1 MLKKQ
6 IVIGSVLKPVDD
18 IRHYHKLALSM
29 TKTNKYGFNIIG
41 FNSKNHSAHPDII
54 FTPLLYFKRIS
65 FGRLFAPAR
74 FFLKLV
80 KLKPELI
87 IVNTSEFLIVSCLY
101 QIIFGTRI
109 VYDIQ
114 ENYQLNIK
122 YLSPLPTF
130 LKPLAAAW
138 VRLSETISAPFISHF
153 TLAENSY
160 TALPFIGTRW
170 TVLQN
175 KALPLAV
182 RTAQKANLNAPVFL
196 VTGTLSLT
204 YGVRE
209 AIDAFL
215 KIHETIPGSQLHL
228 CGKVPDKKS
237 NQFIAETISSHLYVT
252 LTGGSDGVPYET
264 IQSAIAQADFG
275 LVFYPNNPAINEC
288 FPTKIW
294 EYMSHR
300 LPIII
305 QEDRTWT
312 NYCLEKKAAVILKS
326 GQASTRELLS
336 LLNSTFY
343 PASIDYSDIYWTG
356 EEQKLIQLMNT
367 LVSD

>member
-1 MLKKQ
+1 M
-6 IVIGSVLKPVDD
+6 
-18 IRHYHKLALSM
+18 
-29 TKTNKYGFNIIG
+29 
-41 FNSKNHSAHPDII
+41 
-54 FTPLLYFKRIS
+54 
-65 FGRLFAPAR
+65 
-74 FFLKLV
+74 
-80 KLKPELI
+80 
-87 IVNTSEFLIVSCLY
+87 
-101 QIIFGTRI
+101 
-109 VYDIQ
+109 YDIQ

-252 LTGGSDGVPYET
+252 LTGGSDGVPTRPY
-264 IQSAIAQADFG
+264 
-275 LVFYPNNPAINEC
+275 N
-288 FPTKIW
+288 
-294 EYMSHR
+294 
-300 LPIII
+300 LP
-305 QEDRTWT
+305 
-312 NYCLEKKAAVILKS
+312 LPK
-326 GQASTRELLS
+326 
-336 LLNSTFY
+336 
-343 PASIDYSDIYWTG
+343 P
-356 EEQKLIQLMNT
+356 T
-367 LVSD
+367 LVWFFIPTIRPSTNASQQKFGSTCRIGCR